1 LYIHHFQKPRVDK
14 ENTKLPG
21 HIKIQ
26 RWAYD
31 SKGLIPK
38 VLKKNTN
45 SKPDLIKR
53 GKELQKAASSFLL
66 GGKNSHF
73 NANIL
78 LHNFM
83 YQISAY
89 SVYFLNYICI
99 QLFTIKNIFP

>member
-38 VLKKNTN
+38 VLKKKYKFKTRPHQKGKRA
-45 SKPDLIKR
+45 SKSCQFIPARRKKLP
-53 GKELQKAASSFLL
+53 L
-66 GGKNSHF
+66 
-73 NANIL
+73 
-78 LHNFM
+78 
-83 YQISAY
+83 
-89 SVYFLNYICI
+89 
-99 QLFTIKNIFP
+99 